1 MDWGAGITYIGN
13 TSFKG
18 KDVNFGVKDTD
29 RLQHISLIGKTG
41 SGRSAFL
48 TSMILQD
55 IARGQGVVV
64 LDAVG
69 NLSELLMERLDE
81 AARARLVYVDP
92 SDAEYPFSWN
102 PFDDVRSLPKERAV
116 PLLAQY
122 FVSMYR
128 LRPSPLTD
136 FFGEQTFSLPN
147 ATLLSLYDV
156 VVDSAIRDAF
166 FPQGSDERTRF
177 EEALQSSEEA
187 VETVKRNGR
196 YLAKDTLMRN
206 ILGQRISKFTLR
218 SLAEGAVVI
227 VDLSRVRMFP
237 TRFTPSVRL
246 FAHGVRVNSI
256 LTPTPPSLYVHDCI
270 RAFSDRDIEWFYT
283 ERTIAGTV
291 SDSVFVEEDKD
302 FREKTLARAGSVVA
316 FSPSTYDAPL
326 IERVFFPYIGTED
339 FHKLDAGELA
349 VALTIDSVRSR
360 PFFAKALPIPSRE
373 NVSYHDIQVSS
384 RARYATPR
392 HMVDQLFIKRKEERP
407 KDGAGDP
414 GAFSSA
420 FRSMF
425 AKGAQGATPGAGAQP
440 QVGVQSKT
448 VVTKKTEV
456 VADTNKEPE
465 EISED
470 ELKQMLH
477 VDKIFR

>member
-1 MDWGAGITYIGN
+1 MDWGSGITYIGN

-18 KDVNFGVKDTD
+18 RDVNFGVKDAD
-29 RLQHISLIGKTG
+29 RLQHISLFGKTG
-41 SGRSAFL
+41 SGRTAFL

-55 IARGQGVVV
+55 IKRGVGTVV

-69 NLSELLMERLDE
+69 NLTELLLERLDE
-81 AARARLVYVDP
+81 SARARLVYVDP

-102 PFDDVRSLPKERAV
+102 PFEDVRALPEERAI

-122 FVSMYR
+122 YVSIYR

-136 FFGEQTFSLPN
+136 FFAEQAFRRPE

-156 VVDSAIRDAF
+156 VTDLSSRDRFFSPESA
-166 FPQGSDERTRF
+166 ERARF
-177 EEALQSSEEA
+177 EETLQSSQEA

-206 ILGQRISKFTLR
+206 ILGQRVSKFSLR
-218 SLAEGAVVI
+218 SLAEGAIII

-246 FAHGVRVNSI
+246 FAHGVRINSVM
-256 LTPTPPSLYVHDCI
+256 TPTPPALYVHDCI

-283 ERTIAGTV
+283 EHTIAGTV

-302 FREKTLARAGSVVA
+302 FREKTMARAGSVIA
-316 FSPSTYDAPL
+316 FSPATYDEPL

-373 NVSYHDIQVSS
+373 NVSYHDIQVFS
-384 RARYATPR
+384 RAKHSTPR
-392 HMVDQLFIKRKEERP
+392 HLVDQLFIKRKDAP
-407 KDGAGDP
+407 SKDGADP

-420 FRSMF
+420 FRSIF
-425 AKGAQGATPGAGAQP
+425 AKGAQGAGTPPTGALP
-440 QVGVQSKT
+440 QANASTAVKT
-448 VVTKKTEV
+448 APKPA
-456 VADTNKEPE
+456 VADIDKEPE

>member
-1 MDWGAGITYIGN
+1 MDWGSGITYIGN

-18 KDVNFGVKDTD
+18 KDVNFGIKDAD
-29 RLQHISLIGKTG
+29 RLQHISLFGKTG
-41 SGRSAFL
+41 SGRTAFL

-55 IARGQGVVV
+55 IKRGVGTVV

-81 AARARLVYVDP
+81 SARARLVYIDP

-102 PFDDVRSLPKERAV
+102 AFDDVRALPEERAI

-122 FVSMYR
+122 YVSIYR

-136 FFGEQTFSLPN
+136 VFAEYAFRISET
-147 ATLLSLYDV
+147 TLLSLYDV
-156 VVDSAIRDAF
+156 VTDVAFRDRLFPSESA
-166 FPQGSDERTRF
+166 ERVRF
-177 EEALQSSEEA
+177 EEALRTSEEA

-206 ILGQRISKFTLR
+206 ILGQRVSKFTLR
-218 SLAEGAVVI
+218 SLAQGAIVI

-246 FAHGVRVNSI
+246 FAHGVRVNSVM
-256 LTPTPPSLYVHDCI
+256 TPTPPSLYIHDCI

-302 FREKTLARAGSVVA
+302 FREKTLARAGSVIA
-316 FSPSTYDAPL
+316 FSPASYDESL

-339 FHKLDAGELA
+339 FHKLDTGELA
-349 VALTIDSVRSR
+349 VALTIDAVRSR
-360 PFFAKALPIPSRE
+360 PFFAKVLPIPPRE
-373 NVSYHDIQVSS
+373 NVSYHDIQVFS
-384 RARYATPR
+384 RAKNATPR
-392 HMVDQLFIKRKEERP
+392 HIVDQLFIKRKEP
-407 KDGAGDP
+407 LAKDSAGDP

-420 FRSMF
+420 FRSIF
-425 AKGAQGATPGAGAQP
+425 AKGGQGATPPGSGAPPAVAP
-440 QVGVQSKT
+440 TAAKVGPKVA
-448 VVTKKTEV
+448 VA
-456 VADTNKEPE
+456 ADTNKEPE

>member
-13 TSFKG
+13 TTFKG
-18 KDVNFGVKDTD
+18 RDVNFGIKDAD
-29 RLQHISLIGKTG
+29 RLHHISLFGKSG
-41 SGRSAFL
+41 SGRAAFL

-55 IARGQGVVV
+55 VERGVGTVV

-69 NLSELLMERLDE
+69 NLAELLMERLDE
-81 AARARLVYVDP
+81 DARARLVYVDP

-102 PFDDVRSLPKERAV
+102 PLEDVRALPEERGV

-122 FVSMYR
+122 FVSIYR

-136 FFGEQTFSLPN
+136 FFAEQAFRNPQ
-147 ATLLSLYDV
+147 ATLLSLYDTV
-156 VVDSAIRDAF
+156 TDVASRDTF
-166 FPQGSDERTRF
+166 FPPESEERSRF

-187 VETVKRNGR
+187 VETIKRNGR

-206 ILGQRISKFTLR
+206 ILGQRASRFTLR
-218 SLAEGAVVI
+218 SLAEGAIII

-246 FAHGVRVNSI
+246 FAHGARVNSV
-256 LTPTPPSLYVHDCI
+256 LTPTPPALYVHDCI

-283 ERTIAGTV
+283 EKTIAGTV
-291 SDSVFVEEDKD
+291 SDAVFVEEDKD
-302 FREKTLARAGSVVA
+302 FREKTLARAGSVIA
-316 FSPSTYDAPL
+316 FSPATHDMTL
-326 IERVFFPYIGTED
+326 IERVFFPFIGTED
-339 FHKLDAGELA
+339 FHKLDTGELA
-349 VALTIDSVRSR
+349 VALTIDAVRSR
-360 PFFAKALPIPSRE
+360 PFFAKVLAIPPRQ
-373 NVSYHDIQVSS
+373 NVSYHDIQVAS
-384 RARYATPR
+384 RAKHATPR
-392 HMVDQLFIKRKEERP
+392 HVVDQLFIRRKADKP
-407 KDGAGDP
+407 KDAGDP

-425 AKGAQGATPGAGAQP
+425 AKGAQGSAPAPAGALPASSAVPAVKPTP
-440 QVGVQSKT
+440 QVA
-448 VVTKKTEV
+448 
-456 VADTNKEPE
+456 VADTSKEPE